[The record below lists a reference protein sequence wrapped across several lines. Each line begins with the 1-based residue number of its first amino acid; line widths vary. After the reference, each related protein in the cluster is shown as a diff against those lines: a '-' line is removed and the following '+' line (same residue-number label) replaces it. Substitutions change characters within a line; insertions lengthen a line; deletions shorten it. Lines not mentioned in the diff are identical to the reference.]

1 MNNADILTHVK
12 QALMLCE
19 GWGEDKDAADRKA
32 ALDYYFMRPRGD
44 EVDGR
49 SQVVTGDVSSMVEAV
64 LAQVLDAYST
74 SRLVEF
80 GSYGAEDE
88 TQAQLESD
96 VVEYVLMHDNDG
108 YVMLTTA
115 IKDALLQR
123 DGWLKIWV
131 EEIESAEAVELAGV
145 EPEVLGELSQSTRP
159 GEERVL
165 KSYDQESKTA
175 KLTVKRKRKRL
186 RAKAVAPENVLYP
199 EGWSDF
205 DLQRIPL
212 FGERH
217 RSTRSELIEVE
228 GFAKAQVERLQKA
241 AKGQRLDAVAR
252 DTRGFINT
260 PRAPDKSQE
269 EIEWFECYALLD
281 LDGDGIAERYI
292 VSWSGEELLEKTA
305 VKLVPYI
312 AGTAII
318 NPHRLKGVSLWDKL
332 RQVQDIGTALTRAL
346 LDNVNTVT
354 KNMLAYLEG
363 KVDQT
368 DLESGRPNAQIRVR
382 GVDDVRKAISAFNVP
397 DLTQGLLA
405 NLQDQRQVRAELG
418 GAALELSTGNM
429 QLNERLGSMGLDRAY
444 SVMERLSALFTKTL
458 AHTLIAK
465 AWLLAHETLRQNWKE
480 PLPIKVNGE
489 WRSPIP
495 AAWPPR
501 ACAIPRIGMS
511 PGERQRKST
520 TLQELI
526 KQQIELTRE
535 GLDEVMVDIK
545 GLYRALMDWA
555 RVNDIPNPEKYW
567 LNPMSPESQKKFNEK
582 RAGAQQS
589 AEEQRQLVQGAIM
602 LEHVRTFLEKYKADQ
617 ETAFKYWDSTLDAEV
632 EEAKLAGSAVIDMI
646 ELLRQKEENKDVDDS
661 GAPKPVDAD
670 RE

>member
-199 EGWSDF
+199 EG
-205 DLQRIPL
+205 
-212 FGERH
+212 
-217 RSTRSELIEVE
+217 
-228 GFAKAQVERLQKA
+228 
-241 AKGQRLDAVAR
+241 
-252 DTRGFINT
+252 
-260 PRAPDKSQE
+260 
-269 EIEWFECYALLD
+269 
-281 LDGDGIAERYI
+281 
-292 VSWSGEELLEKTA
+292 
-305 VKLVPYI
+305 
-312 AGTAII
+312 
-318 NPHRLKGVSLWDKL
+318 
-332 RQVQDIGTALTRAL
+332 
-346 LDNVNTVT
+346 
-354 KNMLAYLEG
+354 
-363 KVDQT
+363 
-368 DLESGRPNAQIRVR
+368 
-382 GVDDVRKAISAFNVP
+382 
-397 DLTQGLLA
+397 
-405 NLQDQRQVRAELG
+405 
-418 GAALELSTGNM
+418 
-429 QLNERLGSMGLDRAY
+429 
-444 SVMERLSALFTKTL
+444 
-458 AHTLIAK
+458 
-465 AWLLAHETLRQNWKE
+465 
-480 PLPIKVNGE
+480 
-489 WRSPIP
+489 
-495 AAWPPR
+495 
-501 ACAIPRIGMS
+501 
-511 PGERQRKST
+511 
-520 TLQELI
+520 
-526 KQQIELTRE
+526 
-535 GLDEVMVDIK
+535 
-545 GLYRALMDWA
+545 
-555 RVNDIPNPEKYW
+555 
-567 LNPMSPESQKKFNEK
+567 
-582 RAGAQQS
+582 
-589 AEEQRQLVQGAIM
+589 
-602 LEHVRTFLEKYKADQ
+602 
-617 ETAFKYWDSTLDAEV
+617 
-632 EEAKLAGSAVIDMI
+632 
-646 ELLRQKEENKDVDDS
+646 
-661 GAPKPVDAD
+661 
-670 RE
+670 